1 MARSRRRFPSNTFDA
16 INVTPLIDTLFFL
29 LIIFMLTAPLLEY
42 SVEVAPPQ
50 MNANPI
56 NADSNAQVVIVK
68 HDGSL
73 MLNKTDV
80 GRDQL
85 QYKLAMLKQET
96 ESAGEPLPVVFLRGD
111 RKREYGDV
119 IDVMRIIRA
128 AGFNNVQL
136 ITEEEPK

>member
-1 MARSRRRFPSNTFDA
+1 MARARRRFPSNTFDA

-73 MLNKTDV
+73 MLNKSDV

-96 ESAGEPLPVVFLRGD
+96 ESAGKPLPVIFLRGD

>member
-1 MARSRRRFPSNTFDA
+1 MARARRRFPAGTFDA

-42 SVEVAPPQ
+42 SVDVAPPQ

-56 NADSNAQVVIVK
+56 NADSNAQVVVVK
-68 HDGSL
+68 ADGSL
-73 MLNKTDV
+73 MLNKNDV
-80 GRDQL
+80 AREQL
-85 QYKLAMLKQET
+85 QYRLSMLKSEA
-96 ESAGEPLPVVFLRGD
+96 EAAGEPIPVVFLRGD

-128 AGFNNVQL
+128 AGFSNVQL